1 MSRNRLTQIMNQIDP
16 ALVEEC
22 AGYCPPSERN
32 GMNKHH
38 SRRLAVIILAACLVV
53 ALAVTAYA
61 TGAIQ
66 SLISK
71 YWSSFTYVTP
81 DDQLREA
88 RPDYAQWLDSQLET
102 QSMMLE
108 IGEKAAQTEVPY
120 QIPGLDGAGVTLLE
134 YYYDGEK
141 IALACQFHN
150 LEQQVD
156 FRFDAEDYAN
166 LPFQTV
172 EADGYPSYRSIVKD
186 AAALQ
191 DIEKILQKE
200 DSVSFLAF
208 DAWISD
214 HVYVNGE
221 DLGPCHGDPDENG
234 FFTVDPIS
242 MGMGEVVLPESC
254 RNLPEIS
261 VSLTYRVVTYAF
273 RLEGETIQYARVGL
287 ADYPISFTIPNLA
300 PQNIPARWSLEE
312 GALSGGRIQISEQLR
327 GVGLTIDSPLPGV
340 NPEVYHT
347 ITLEVDEEAWRAM
360 GRELVMERFPQIQ
373 GELNSGTRE
382 IIVTDPATGNLLLDF
397 DCGGDGTPGS
407 LHYLDVQRDL
417 NGRGLDDAG
426 SFLKAHYLTAIVPQ
440 GMEMTG
446 EEAARRAAE
455 LLSNYSCFQFTPWNV
470 QAEYD
475 DQKQQGCYCIALQP
489 EYQGI
494 PVYDAAVQAFYS
506 NDGLFS
512 CQGMLLLREC
522 RRTAVG
528 NPVPLEQA
536 IESFVNTIPE
546 LTTQSQVRCTAIL
559 PGYVAAAE
567 GEEVTL
573 SPAWVFECQTSGDEA
588 GFRIPILMENGKI
601 QIRENG
607 QRVLVNPR

>member
-494 PVYDAAVQAFYS
+494 PVYDAEVQAFYS